1 MSLLKISLNGAKFK
15 NPANSSV
22 RCDVNKHL
30 GIVLT
35 QLNYIFLNRNVN
47 KIIACSSCSVASIT

>member
-15 NPANSSV
+15 NPENSFV

-30 GIVLT
+30 AIVLI
-35 QLNYIFLNRNVN
+35 QLKYIFFKQKRE
-47 KIIACSSCSVASIT
+47 

>member
-1 MSLLKISLNGAKFK
+1 MSVLKISLNGAKFK

-35 QLNYIFLNRNVN
+35 QLKYIFF
-47 KIIACSSCSVASIT
+47 KQKCE